1 MSIFTKVLLGLVL
14 IAAFP
19 AIYLAAGV
27 LSVQGAWRTK
37 VAEFETA
44 LKAKQEANKLLEF
57 GSDEARSLPYV
68 PGKPLQPG
76 QTLGVNQLEV
86 ARNTLLYQN
95 GRIWYAT
102 RLTPSIN
109 PELGTVKMV
118 VYDNDFTNVNFGGD
132 PTSGGRKELKEEKEH
147 GITNKMTV
155 FIFQMKHNGERSAT
169 DRYIG
174 EFVVDGLIEANIPLK
189 PARPFTAEQWEKLRE
204 GDGQWIVR
212 DQMPND
218 VREAFIGMSEDEIRQ
233 RVGPELAP
241 EYINDNQP
249 ATEAMIADEK
259 LNKFIVGDDKTG
271 KKFMRPLNDYREIFR
286 TADRELDEMKV
297 KLQIEEGELA
307 FAKAAEKNAMAISAA
322 LDVRK
327 TALEADKVKI
337 DDELKIVKDHS
348 EKLAVAVEE
357 MKQELSRLLQE
368 NKARREGKPPAG
380 DKPPAAGKTAAMPA
394 VEAGAALGSN

>member
-27 LSVQGAWRTK
+27 LSVHGAWRTK

-57 GSDEARSLPYV
+57 GSDEARSLPYI

-102 RLTPSIN
+102 RVTPSIN

-132 PTSGGRKELKEEKEH
+132 PASGGRKELKEEKEH

-155 FIFQMKHNGERSAT
+155 FVFSMKHSGERSPT

-174 EFVVDGLIEANIPLK
+174 EFVVDGLIETNIPLK
-189 PARPFTAEQWEKLRE
+189 PSRPFTAEQWEKLRE

-212 DQMPND
+212 DQMPSD
-218 VREAFIGMSEDEIRQ
+218 VREAFIGMEEKDIRD
-233 RVGPELAP
+233 RVPAEVVVQYL
-241 EYINDNQP
+241 NDNQP
-249 ATEAMIADEK
+249 PSEAILADET
-259 LNKFIVGDDKTG
+259 LSKFVVGDEKTG
-271 KKFMRPLNDYREIFR
+271 KKFLRPLNDYQEIFR
-286 TADRELDEMKV
+286 TADRQLDEMKV
-297 KLQIEEGELA
+297 KLQVEQGELA
-307 FAKAAEKNAMAISAA
+307 FAKTAEKNAMAISEG
-322 LDVRK
+322 LDMRK
-327 TALEADKVKI
+327 TKLEADKVMI
-337 DDELKIVKDHS
+337 DEELKVVKEHS
-348 EKLAVAVEE
+348 EKLAVAVEQ
-357 MKQELSRLLQE
+357 MKQELSRLLEE
-368 NKARREGKPPAG
+368 NKARRLG
-380 DKPPAAGKTAAMPA
+380 KPPAAGKTAAMPA
-394 VEAGAALGSN
+394 VEAGAALGSD